1 MSVVGATYRLMATV
15 ATPTAQRTLDELFAG
30 PVPEMVGRALR
41 EHAVLERIAGAYSD
55 GAPLD
60 ERAREIL
67 QRPDV
72 QQVLVEVFAT
82 PAVRRALAQ
91 QSTSFAEDA
100 AAALR
105 RRALDVDAA
114 VERAPRRWIGRRRTA
129 AEDVCYAGLTTRA
142 LAFVVDGIVVS
153 VALLLAAA
161 ALGIVTALAGP
172 LRPAWLAGAL
182 LGCASLV
189 AQGVYFAGFWSTLG
203 QTPGMRLMRIRLVST
218 SHTPLRFGR
227 ALLRFAAVVLSII
240 PCFAG
245 FAPALFDDRRRAL
258 PDFVART
265 IVTTVEPT

>member
-30 PVPEMVGRALR
+30 PAPEMVGRALR
-41 EHAVLERIAGAYSD
+41 EHAVLERIASAYAD

-60 ERAREIL
+60 ERARELL

-72 QQVLVEVFAT
+72 QRLLVDVLAT

-100 AAALR
+100 LAALR
-105 RRALDVDAA
+105 RRARDVDVA
-114 VERAPRRWIGRRRTA
+114 VERAPRRWIRRRRAVT
-129 AEDVCYAGLTTRA
+129 EDVGYAGLTTRA
-142 LAFVVDGIVVS
+142 LAFLVDGIVVS
-153 VALLLAAA
+153 IALLLAAA
-161 ALGIVTALAGP
+161 AVGIVTALTGP

-182 LGCASLV
+182 FGTALFV
-189 AQGVYFAGFWSTLG
+189 AQVVYFAGFWSTLG
-203 QTPGMRLMRIRLVST
+203 QTPGMRVMGIRLVSS
-218 SHTPLRFGR
+218 SHSPLRFGR
-227 ALLRFAAVVLSII
+227 ALLRFVAVVLSII